1 MTKVEDYTARVA
13 TSLAAAE
20 AATTE
25 RERMFHRR
33 AHSAYRKLLVS
44 AGVAEQRAADEAAFL
59 AKTKAKK
66 PA

>member
-1 MTKVEDYTARVA
+1 MTKIEDSTARVA
-13 TSLAAAE
+13 ARAAAAE

-44 AGVAEQRAADEAAFL
+44 AGVAEQRAIEEAAFL
-59 AKTKAKK
+59 ARTKAKR